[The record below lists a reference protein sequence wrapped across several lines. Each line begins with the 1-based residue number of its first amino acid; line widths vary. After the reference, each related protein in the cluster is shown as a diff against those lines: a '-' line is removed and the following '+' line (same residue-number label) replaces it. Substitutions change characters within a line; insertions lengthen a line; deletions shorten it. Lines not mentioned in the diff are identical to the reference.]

1 MIVSLDNLYHSEFS
15 FLPAR
20 SEKGDLEFV
29 DIITSFASAHGDVRI
44 PTELVLPRMS
54 DDEQCRLFVE
64 KLELIET
71 CQHFFIQHKLFAWL
85 NLTPQVA
92 TLLLERDNYAGEL
105 LKYPFIELLINENY
119 PHLNE
124 GKDNRGLLSLSQVY
138 PLALGNWGAGN
149 STMKAVFDGLFT
161 RVMLDKS
168 FIQQQITHRSFEPFI
183 RAI

>member
-1 MIVSLDNLYHSEFS
+1 M
-15 FLPAR
+15 
-20 SEKGDLEFV
+20 
-29 DIITSFASAHGDVRI
+29 HG
-44 PTELVLPRMS
+44 
-54 DDEQCRLFVE
+54 
-64 KLELIET
+64 
-71 CQHFFIQHKLFAWL
+71 

-138 PLALGNWGAGN
+138 PLVLGNLGAGN

-183 RAI
+183 RAIGRKFPLVAIASLREALIRQKYWHRLPPSISMLSGMPVACRSHKSDNDVGSAITLLFAGV